1 MKKKRTVHNKKIT
14 TKILVFGILMVIVS
28 VTLVSGLI
36 MMDSTNYNEKISNER
51 VESALADLQDNINDM
66 LTQSEKSATAI
77 AQNYLVIDA
86 VENNDFIALKTAL
99 DNLNYTLKMDTI
111 SITDTAGNVII
122 RQHKPEKFGDSILD
136 QTNVQKAL
144 KGETSTTLEPGAL
157 VKLSTRSGMPIYNQ
171 KGQIIGTVVTGY
183 TFENTALLD
192 KLKAVHNTDFTIY
205 SGSEPIAT
213 TIMQNGEKLLGENLN
228 DSITKT
234 VIEDGTPYAG
244 NANISGT
251 SYLTRYEPLLDT
263 NGKIVGAIFAGQSND
278 VANTAIVNMIIHI
291 LIALPIIIVISSII
305 MVVYINKTI
314 KEPMHKLTKA
324 SDMMA
329 RGDLNITIDQKMK
342 QQKDEIGE
350 LSNAFDLLAESTK
363 KQVDAIKL
371 IAQGDL
377 TIEVE
382 KRSDQDVLGESLCML
397 VVQLNELA
405 STIAAT
411 SDQVANGSGLVSS
424 SAQVLSQ
431 GATEQASAVQ
441 QLSATVE
448 QINEQTNR
456 NTKNA
461 EKANEVT
468 LTAKTNALDGNR
480 QMSDMLEAMAAID
493 DSSARINK
501 IIKVID
507 DIAFQTNILALN
519 AAVEAARAGQHG
531 KGFSAVAEEVRTL
544 ASKSASAAKETTA
557 LIENSISKVSA
568 GTKIANDTAN
578 ALKQIV
584 IEVEAAAD
592 LIGTIVEASYDQARG
607 IDQIN
612 LGISQVSQVAQTN
625 AATAEES
632 AAASEELSA
641 QSEQLNRAVGVFK
654 TKNTSGESYF
664 LGVGSYLSEKEATS
678 KKFINLSIGQEY
690 GKY

>member
-1 MKKKRTVHNKKIT
+1 MRAFRTKKIA
-14 TKILVFGILMVIVS
+14 TKILVFGVLMIIVS

-36 MMDSTNYNEKISNER
+36 MMDSANYNEKISNIR
-51 VESALADLQDNINDM
+51 VESALGDLQDNINDM

-86 VENNDFIALKTAL
+86 VNSTDFEALKSAL
-99 DNLNYTLKMDTI
+99 DDLNSTLNMDTI
-111 SITDTAGNVII
+111 SITDTNGNVII

-171 KGQIIGTVVTGY
+171 KGQIIGAVVTGY
-183 TFENTALLD
+183 TFENTSLLD

-205 SGSEPIAT
+205 AGSDAIAT
-213 TIMQNGEKLLGENLN
+213 TIMQNGEKLIGDKLN
-228 DSITKT
+228 DAITKT
-234 VIEDGTPYAG
+234 VIVDGATYSS
-244 NANISGT
+244 NVDILGT
-251 SYLTRYEPLLDT
+251 AYHAKYEPLFDT
-263 NGKIVGAIFAGQSND
+263 NGKIVGAIFAGQSNV
-278 VANTAIVNMIIHI
+278 VANTAIVNMILHI
-291 LIALPIIIVISSII
+291 LILLPIIIVISSII
-305 MVVYINKTI
+305 MVVFINKTI

-329 RGDLNITIDQKMK
+329 RGDLNIAIDQKMK
-342 QQKDEIGE
+342 QQKDEIGD
-350 LSNAFDLLAESTK
+350 LSNAFGLLAESTR

-377 TIEVE
+377 TIQVD
-382 KRSDQDVLGESLCML
+382 KRSEQDVLGESLCML
-397 VVQLNELA
+397 VNQLNELA

-441 QLSATVE
+441 QLSATIE
-448 QINEQTNR
+448 QIHAQTNR

-461 EKANEVT
+461 EKANEVA

-493 DSSARINK
+493 DSSTKINK

-531 KGFSAVAEEVRTL
+531 KGFSVVAEEVRTL

-557 LIENSISKVSA
+557 LIENSIIKVRA

-584 IEVEAAAD
+584 TEVEAAAD
-592 LIGTIVEASYDQARG
+592 LIGTIVEASYDQAHG
-607 IDQIN
+607 IEQIN

-641 QSEQLNRAVGVFK
+641 QSEQLNKAVGVFK
-654 TKNTSGESYF
+654 TTANSTEY
-664 LGVGSYLSEKEATS
+664 LIGVGSYLSENKANSKQFIDLTS
-678 KKFINLSIGQEY
+678 NQEY

>member
-1 MKKKRTVHNKKIT
+1 
-14 TKILVFGILMVIVS
+14 MVIVS